1 MDKLKIRNSV
11 IIVAAGRGQRAGGI
25 KPKQWQTI
33 LGKRVVDWTISKFF
47 DHPLIN
53 EVILVTDSI
62 EETKSFPNEIIIVKG
77 GFERSQSVLNGLLMV
92 SDSISNV
99 LIHDAARPCVTSKL
113 ISSIIEG
120 LTVFDCVIPI
130 LPVTDALWG
139 IDRNKMNLVK
149 SLDRDL
155 FKTTQTPQ
163 GFNREKIL
171 KAYQNNYI
179 TAADDAAI
187 ALKSGM
193 KISTIDGEASNIKI
207 THAKDF
213 KLAEFYM
220 EN

>member
-11 IIVAAGRGQRAGGI
+11 IIVAAGRGQRAGGV

-33 LGKRVVDWTISKFF
+33 LGKRVVDWTVSKFF

-53 EVILVTDSI
+53 EIILVTDSI
-62 EETKSFPNEIIIVKG
+62 EEAKSFPNEVIIVKG
-77 GFERSQSVLNGLLMV
+77 GYERSQSVLNGLLMV
-92 SDSISNV
+92 SDNISNV
-99 LIHDAARPCVTSKL
+99 LIHDAARPCVTSEL
-113 ISSIIEG
+113 ISSIIKG
-120 LTVFDCVIPI
+120 LAVFDCVIPI
-130 LPVTDALWG
+130 LPITDALWG
-139 IDRNKMNLVK
+139 INRNKINLVK

-187 ALKSGM
+187 ALKAGM
-193 KISTIDGEASNIKI
+193 KINTIGGESSNIKI
-207 THAKDF
+207 THANDF

>member
-11 IIVAAGRGQRAGGI
+11 IIVAAGRGQRAGGV

-33 LGKRVVDWTISKFF
+33 LGKRVVDWTVSKFF

-53 EVILVTDSI
+53 EIILVTDSI
-62 EETKSFPNEIIIVKG
+62 EEAKSFPNEVIIVKG
-77 GFERSQSVLNGLLMV
+77 GYERSQSVLNGLLMV
-92 SDSISNV
+92 SDNISNV
-99 LIHDAARPCVTSKL
+99 LIHDAARPCVTSEL
-113 ISSIIEG
+113 ISSIIKG
-120 LTVFDCVIPI
+120 LAVFDCVIPT
-130 LPVTDALWG
+130 LPITDALWE
-139 IDRNKMNLVK
+139 IDRNKINLVK
-149 SLDRDL
+149 SLDRNL

-187 ALKSGM
+187 ALKAGM
-193 KISTIDGEASNIKI
+193 KINTIGGESSNIKI

>member
-11 IIVAAGRGQRAGGI
+11 IIVAAGRGQRAGGV

-33 LGKRVVDWTISKFF
+33 LGKRVVDWTVSKFF

-53 EVILVTDSI
+53 EIILVTDSI
-62 EETKSFPNEIIIVKG
+62 EEAKSFPNEVIIVKG
-77 GFERSQSVLNGLLMV
+77 GYERSQSVLNGLLMV
-92 SDSISNV
+92 SDNISNV

>member
-11 IIVAAGRGQRAGGI
+11 IIVAAGRGQRAGGV

-53 EVILVTDSI
+53 EVILVTDNI

-77 GFERSQSVLNGLLMV
+77 GYERSQSVLNGLLMV

>member
-11 IIVAAGRGQRAGGI
+11 IIVAAGRGRRAGGI

-33 LGKRVVDWTISKFF
+33 LGKRVVDWTVSKFF

-53 EVILVTDSI
+53 EIILVTDNI
-62 EETKSFPNEIIIVKG
+62 EEAKSFPNEIIIVKG
-77 GFERSQSVLNGLLMV
+77 GYERSQSVLNGLLMV
-92 SDSISNV
+92 SDNISNV

-120 LTVFDCVIPI
+120 LAVFDCVIPI
-130 LPVTDALWG
+130 LPVTDALWE
-139 IDRNKMNLVK
+139 IDRNKINLVK
-149 SLDRDL
+149 SLDRNL

-187 ALKSGM
+187 ALKAGM
-193 KISTIDGEASNIKI
+193 KINTIGGESSNIKI

>member
-11 IIVAAGRGQRAGGI
+11 IIVAAGRGQRAGGV

-33 LGKRVVDWTISKFF
+33 LGKRVVDWTVSKFF

-53 EVILVTDSI
+53 EIILVTDSI
-62 EETKSFPNEIIIVKG
+62 EEAKSFPNEVIIVKG
-77 GFERSQSVLNGLLMV
+77 GYERSQSVLNGLLMV
-92 SDSISNV
+92 SDNISNV
-99 LIHDAARPCVTSKL
+99 LIHDAARPCVTSEL
-113 ISSIIEG
+113 ISSIIKG
-120 LTVFDCVIPI
+120 LAVFDCVIPI
-130 LPVTDALWG
+130 LPITDALWE
-139 IDRNKMNLVK
+139 IDRNKINLVK
-149 SLDRDL
+149 SLDRNL

-187 ALKSGM
+187 ALKAGM
-193 KISTIDGEASNIKI
+193 KINTIGGESSNIKI
-207 THAKDF
+207 THPKDF

>member
-11 IIVAAGRGQRAGGI
+11 IIVAAGRGKRAGGI

-62 EETKSFPNEIIIVKG
+62 EEAKSFPNEVIIVKG
-77 GFERSQSVLNGLLMV
+77 GYERSQSVLNGLLMV
-92 SDSISNV
+92 SDNISNV

-139 IDRNKMNLVK
+139 INRNKINLVK